1 MPADSIPAFNLL
13 RDVYEPSAIEQL
25 ADGRFLVVEDEK
37 EHPFS
42 LVSLRRDGQVTS
54 TALEPGFFE
63 FNGRFWKLDDLEG
76 LTQDRAGWLYAITS
90 HSRDGSGDE
99 KKARDKLVRF
109 RIESGR
115 IVDSTVSTN
124 LKTALCAAYPELAA
138 AAAHHRGQ
146 GTRRTEYRSPGL
158 RRQCHRHLLI
168 GLRSPLLGGQAL
180 IGRCDNPGELFEA
193 GRLPHF
199 AGELIRLDLAGD
211 GIRGMAY
218 LPSLGGHLLIG
229 GPVDRAATQFR
240 LWCWSG
246 LPGDAARRVEVPGLA
261 GFEHAEG
268 LCPAQIDGRDC
279 IFLVSDDGDRKAKRP
294 AHYLLLDPEQLRIAP

>member
-1 MPADSIPAFNLL
+1 MSADPIPAFNLL
-13 RDVYEPSAIEQL
+13 HDVYEPSAIEQL

-37 EHPFS
+37 DHPFS
-42 LVSLRRDGQVTS
+42 LVTLRRDGQVTS
-54 TALEPGFFE
+54 KALEPGFFE
-63 FNGRFWKLDDLEG
+63 FNGHFWKLDDLEG
-76 LTQDRAGWLYAITS
+76 LAQDRAGFTYAITS

-115 IVDSTVSTN
+115 IVDTTVSTS
-124 LKTALCAAYPELAA
+124 LKIALCAAYPALAA
-138 AAAHHRGQ
+138 AAAITDVKALG
-146 GTRRTEYRSPGL
+146 GL
-158 RRQCHRHLLI
+158 NIEALDFDANDRHLLI

-180 IGRCDNPGELFEA
+180 IGRCENPAELFEA
-193 GRLPHF
+193 GRLPRF

-218 LPSLGGHLLIG
+218 LPALAGHLLIG

-240 LWCWSG
+240 LWFWSG

-261 GFEHAEG
+261 GFEHVEG
-268 LCPAQIDGRDC
+268 ICPAQIDGQPC
-279 IFLVSDDGDRKAKRP
+279 IVLVSDDGNRKAKRP
-294 AHYLLLDPEQLRIAP
+294 ARYLLLDPEQLRIAP